1 MKRLKYFPTQD
12 YSFLLD
18 ENHYVYDHVENEDSL
33 HIYIKSREHG
43 CCCPVLRK
51 NRVTSF
57 MLLTG
62 ENLLGYPYSDVNRLL
77 YMQRNINNDC

>member
-43 CCCPVLRK
+43 CYCPVCGKISHKLHATEEQLREEIEIQK
-51 NRVTSF
+51 RF
-57 MLLTG
+57 YYLQKEEDK
-62 ENLLGYPYSDVNRLL
+62 ENKDL
-77 YMQRNINNDC
+77 

>member
-33 HIYIKSREHG
+33 HIS
-43 CCCPVLRK
+43 
-51 NRVTSF
+51 NQ
-57 MLLTG
+57 
-62 ENLLGYPYSDVNRLL
+62 ENMAVAAPFAEK
-77 YMQRNINNDC
+77 